1 MPETWIPE
9 ARRLLTPNRYPQ
21 GHRYV
26 APVELLILHY
36 TAGRT
41 AQAAA
46 DWLIKPEVKASAHLV
61 VGHDGTTGPTGD
73 LIQLAPLEDRTWHAG
88 GASSS
93 WRGGPVNSR
102 SIGIEI
108 VNVGPLTRVGAGYT
122 DWTGRA
128 YRGQVYT
135 DPATGKA
142 WEAYPEA
149 QIARVL
155 ELVTFLVRLFPRL
168 GLVDERPGELPR
180 ICGHQDVDPKRKIDP
195 GPAFPMA
202 QIVTLARAQALAARS

>member
-1 MPETWIPE
+1 MPETWI
-9 ARRLLTPNRYPQ
+9 AGATRRLTPNRYPQ

-26 APVELLILHY
+26 APVDLLVLHY

-41 AQAAA
+41 AKGAA
-46 DWLIKPEVKASAHLV
+46 DWLVNPEAKASAHLV
-61 VGHDGTTGPTGD
+61 LGHDGTTGPTGD

-88 GASSS
+88 GATSR

-108 VNVGPLTRVGAGYT
+108 VNVGPLTPRGAGYV
-122 DWTGRA
+122 DWTGKA
-128 YRGQVYT
+128 YGGPVYT
-135 DPATGKA
+135 DPATGKP

-149 QIARVL
+149 QLAKLR
-155 ELVTFLVRLFPRL
+155 ELVIFLVGLFPIL
-168 GLVDERPGELPR
+168 AVADERPGELPR
-180 ICGHQDVDPKRKIDP
+180 ICGHQDVDPTRKRDP

-202 QIVTLARAQALAARS
+202 EILALARSHAPR